1 MKDKKQVLVNNL
13 NSKDSKINSRNNA
26 NFGENELIK
35 DLVKFSNSFISKLD
49 KNNIFLKYLNENNFQ
64 IDKNDESYINKI
76 IKTSNEIKDK
86 LINFLSFIKGNI
98 SFDTLKENLNQN
110 LKIQITKFIEAE
122 NFQAIKIQKSAL
134 KKNTIGFSNNK
145 FDSVN
150 FNNSNVDEYEK
161 QLVKL
166 EKDIRNQIKTEFELK
181 LILENY
187 QFRLNDLEEE
197 LNSANENKSSLLQQI
212 EDKSKQ
218 IIVSISYIEAFEKEK

>member
-13 NSKDSKINSRNNA
+13 NSKDSKINSRNNG
-26 NFGENELIK
+26 NFGENELLK
-35 DLVKFSNSFISKLD
+35 DLVKFSNSFISKLE

-134 KKNTIGFSNNK
+134 KKNTIGFSTNK

-150 FNNSNVDEYEK
+150 FNNSTVDEYEK
-161 QLVKL
+161 QLIKL

-187 QFRLNDLEEE
+187 QFKLNDLEEE